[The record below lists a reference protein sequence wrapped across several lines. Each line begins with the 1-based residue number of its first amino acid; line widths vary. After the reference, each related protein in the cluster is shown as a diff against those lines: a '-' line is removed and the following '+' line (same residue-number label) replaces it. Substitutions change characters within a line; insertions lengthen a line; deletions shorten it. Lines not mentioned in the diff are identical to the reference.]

1 MSEYGCDI
9 SAMLCSQTRLPEG
22 LALYGRKA
30 IGVSR
35 VEFVLFLLF
44 MFIWKHWIHR
54 GWHAGDWDISKQ
66 TNISK
71 CVDTSQSPDEW
82 IVYI

>member
-9 SAMLCSQTRLPEG
+9 FAMLFSQTRLPEEG

-30 IGVSR
+30 IGVSK

-44 MFIWKHWIHR
+44 MFIWKH
-54 GWHAGDWDISKQ
+54 
-66 TNISK
+66 
-71 CVDTSQSPDEW
+71 
-82 IVYI
+82 